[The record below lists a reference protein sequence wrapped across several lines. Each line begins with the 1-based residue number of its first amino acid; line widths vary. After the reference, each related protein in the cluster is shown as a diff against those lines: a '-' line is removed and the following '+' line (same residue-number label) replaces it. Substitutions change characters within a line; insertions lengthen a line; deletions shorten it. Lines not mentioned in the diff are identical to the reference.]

1 MVREE
6 YIKYFTHMQDED
18 QKRTLGGMAWYDIGW
33 HIHGAVDED
42 KVFTRNELSERIKHM
57 KVKDFIAKLN
67 ALGFTDD
74 TELSFGF
81 INGDEG
87 EYYECEIR
95 NIDDEDRQVGCDDI
109 AVEFKKPV
117 DYIKSEVQCENI
129 SLREELVEL
138 INRYM

>member
-1 MVREE
+1 MWERER
-6 YIKYFTHMQDED
+6 KY
-18 QKRTLGGMAWYDIGW
+18 
-33 HIHGAVDED
+33 
-42 KVFTRNELSERIKHM
+42 M

-81 INGDEG
+81 INGDQG

-95 NIDDEDRQVGCDDI
+95 NIDDEDREASCDDI
-109 AVEFKKPV
+109 IVEFSKPE

-129 SLREELVEL
+129 GLREELVDL

>member
-1 MVREE
+1 
-6 YIKYFTHMQDED
+6 
-18 QKRTLGGMAWYDIGW
+18 
-33 HIHGAVDED
+33 
-42 KVFTRNELSERIKHM
+42 M

-81 INGDEG
+81 INGDQG

-95 NIDDEDRQVGCDDI
+95 SINDDDREAGCDDI
-109 AVEFKKPV
+109 IVEFSKPV
-117 DYIKSEVQCENI
+117 DYIKSEVQCANI
-129 SLREELVEL
+129 GLREELVEI

>member
-1 MVREE
+1 
-6 YIKYFTHMQDED
+6 
-18 QKRTLGGMAWYDIGW
+18 
-33 HIHGAVDED
+33 
-42 KVFTRNELSERIKHM
+42 M

-67 ALGFTDD
+67 YLGFIDD

-109 AVEFKKPV
+109 VVEFNKPV
-117 DYIKSEVQCENI
+117 DYIKSEVVCTNI
-129 SLREELVEL
+129 GLREELVEL

>member
-1 MVREE
+1 
-6 YIKYFTHMQDED
+6 
-18 QKRTLGGMAWYDIGW
+18 
-33 HIHGAVDED
+33 
-42 KVFTRNELSERIKHM
+42 M

-81 INGDEG
+81 INGDQG

-95 NIDDEDRQVGCDDI
+95 SIEDEDRQVNCDDI
-109 AVEFKKPV
+109 VVEFKKPE
-117 DYIKSEVQCENI
+117 DYIKSEVQCANI
-129 SLREELVEL
+129 GLREELVEL